1 MFDFVNRLRHILDK
15 EKRRGRVPKC
25 PAVSH
30 HLGASNPRYDLN
42 TATSWEA
49 RQPQRHKAASVHTAH
64 QCITGKM
71 CRRCDLRSDLCQL
84 MGPVCVYTP
93 SSSSVWSPGEHRPK
107 LWFISGAR
115 LLHMYIRRV
124 DVQPMVINHSRIL
137 YWLGK
142 RNCRHMSHIREVP
155 PKKVLFR

>member
-1 MFDFVNRLRHILDK
+1 MFDFVNRLQHISDK

-42 TATSWEA
+42 TATSCEA
-49 RQPQRHKAASVHTAH
+49 RQPQCHKAALVHTAH

-107 LWFISGAR
+107 LWFISGSCI
-115 LLHMYIRRV
+115 LTLYIQRV
-124 DVQPMVINHSRIL
+124 DVEPLQNFVLIGRAELQTHESYKGSP
-137 YWLGK
+137 
-142 RNCRHMSHIREVP
+142 P
-155 PKKVLFR
+155 PKQVFF